1 MAGSESGR
9 RFQLLNR
16 NLITL
21 QLVIMTVGM
30 PLATHYAG
38 RPLQQSIV
46 PMLISAGL
54 ILALVWV
61 GISRRLALFKPF
73 VSLALIYI
81 TVELYRLNGGI
92 LNTSVEPALLSFG
105 TAFLIALDG
114 TVMVSPLAASYGSPH
129 STSA

>member
-38 RPLQQSIV
+38 RPS
-46 PMLISAGL
+46 
-54 ILALVWV
+54 
-61 GISRRLALFKPF
+61 
-73 VSLALIYI
+73 
-81 TVELYRLNGGI
+81 
-92 LNTSVEPALLSFG
+92 
-105 TAFLIALDG
+105 
-114 TVMVSPLAASYGSPH
+114 
-129 STSA
+129 